1 MNHATVEIAL
11 NEVGYLEKETPDLLF
26 DKTANAGDKNF
37 TKYARDLDDILGFY
51 MGAKQGQ
58 PWCDVFVDWC
68 FVRAYGVSLARK
80 LLCQPLLSRG
90 AGCSHSL
97 DYFEDDGRRFDTPA
111 VGDQIF
117 FQNDGHVCHTGIVVA
132 LDEENVYTVEGNTSD
147 EEGIIRNGGCVRRKQ
162 YPRNFPG
169 IAGYGR
175 PDYAL
180 AETIHHKKE
189 QA

>member
-1 MNHATVEIAL
+1 MLKTVEIAL
-11 NEVGYLEKETPDLLF
+11 GEVGYLEKETPELLF

-37 TKYARDLDDILGFY
+37 TIYARDLDDILGFY
-51 MGAKQGQ
+51 RGTKQGQ

-68 FVRAYGVSLARK
+68 FVRAYGVQLARK

-90 AGCSHSL
+90 AGCRYSMEYYH
-97 DYFEDDGRRFDTPA
+97 EAGRLHRTPV

-117 FQNDGHVCHTGIVVA
+117 FQSNSRVCHTGIVVEVDA
-132 LDEENVYTVEGNTSD
+132 AYVYTVEGNTSD
-147 EEGIIRNGGCVRRKQ
+147 AEEIVPNGGSVRRKK
-162 YPRNFPG
+162 YPLEHPG

-180 AETIHHKKE
+180 AERL
-189 QA
+189 